1 MAEYHRGAAA
11 AAGKKQLTMAVLATM
26 LIVRDLFE
34 TPVNTAVGGAATDEQ
49 VRGQWEKFMARR
61 AASNRRQQSSDDA
74 ASQLSPPAPA
84 RQREAAEAARV
95 RG

>member
-1 MAEYHRGAAA
+1 MAEYHCGAAA

-61 AASNRRQQSSDDA
+61 AASNRRQ
-74 ASQLSPPAPA
+74 
-84 RQREAAEAARV
+84 
-95 RG
+95 